1 MAVAEV
7 HNWSWREVSGAGV
20 EFQVESRFS
29 SPGTGGVSG
38 GIQIFLPR
46 KRRSFR
52 WNPDFPP
59 LSGVGSLRWSWRDFF
74 GAGVGSGEVF
84 LSRWIPGEGV
94 GPVSGESSPL
104 LTCIMSGRSFWRVLV
119 ARNM

>member
-59 LSGVGSLRWSWRDFF
+59 LSGVGSLRRSWREVSGVGEDPGVAGGVGEEVS
-74 GAGVGSGEVF
+74 GAGEDPDVAG
-84 LSRWIPGEGV
+84 GV
-94 GPVSGESSPL
+94 GWGQE
-104 LTCIMSGRSFWRVLV
+104 LV
-119 ARNM
+119 